1 MTPEMISKITECT
14 ITVIILTVSAYV
26 IPFLKNKIGTDKM
39 QLLQEFA
46 EACVRAAEQIYT
58 KEDWKLKKDYVTRLV
73 TEKATD
79 LGIGLN
85 EAEIDA
91 IIEGIVNY
99 VKHNKVFEVE

>member
-14 ITVIILTVSAYV
+14 ITVIILIVSAYV

-39 QLLQEFA
+39 QLLQEFT
-46 EACVRAAEQIYT
+46 ETCVRAAEQLYT
-58 KEDWKLKKDYVTRLV
+58 PEDWKFKKEYVTKLV
-73 TEKATD
+73 SEKAND

-91 IIEGIVNY
+91 VIEGIVNY
-99 VKHNKVFEVE
+99 VKHNKANGG

>member
-1 MTPEMISKITECT
+1 MTPEMISKITECA
-14 ITVIILTVSAYV
+14 ITVIILIVSAYV

-58 KEDWKLKKDYVTRLV
+58 KEDWKLKKDYVTKLV

-91 IIEGIVNY
+91 VIEGIVNF
-99 VKHNKVFEVE
+99 VKHNKTNGE

>member
-1 MTPEMISKITECT
+1 MTQEMISKITECT
-14 ITVIILTVSAYV
+14 ITVIILIVSAYV

-58 KEDWKLKKDYVTRLV
+58 KEDWKLKKDYVTNLV

-91 IIEGIVNY
+91 VIEGIVNF
-99 VKHNKVFEVE
+99 VKHNKTNGE

>member
-14 ITVIILTVSAYV
+14 ITVIILIVSAYV

-58 KEDWKLKKDYVTRLV
+58 KEDWKLKKDYVTNLV

-91 IIEGIVNY
+91 VIEGIVNF
-99 VKHNKVFEVE
+99 VKHNKTNGE

>member
-1 MTPEMISKITECT
+1 MDEQMISKVVELTLTLITL
-14 ITVIILTVSAYV
+14 IISVYV
-26 IPFLKNKIGTDKM
+26 IPFLKSKIGTNKM

>member
-14 ITVIILTVSAYV
+14 ITVIILIVSAYV

-91 IIEGIVNY
+91 VIEGIVNF
-99 VKHNKVFEVE
+99 VKHNKTNGE

>member
-1 MTPEMISKITECT
+1 MTPEMISKITECM
-14 ITVIILTVSAYV
+14 ITVIILIVSAYV

>member
-1 MTPEMISKITECT
+1 MNEQMISKLVELAL
-14 ITVIILTVSAYV
+14 TVIALIVSAYV
-26 IPFLKNKIGTDKM
+26 IPYLKSKIGADKM
-39 QLLQEFA
+39 QLIQEFV

-58 KEDWKLKKDYVTRLV
+58 KEDWKLKKDYVTKLV

-99 VKHNKVFEVE
+99 VKHDKAFEVE

>member
-14 ITVIILTVSAYV
+14 ITVIILIVSAYV

>member
-1 MTPEMISKITECT
+1 MTPEMISKITECA
-14 ITVIILTVSAYV
+14 ITVIILIVSAYV